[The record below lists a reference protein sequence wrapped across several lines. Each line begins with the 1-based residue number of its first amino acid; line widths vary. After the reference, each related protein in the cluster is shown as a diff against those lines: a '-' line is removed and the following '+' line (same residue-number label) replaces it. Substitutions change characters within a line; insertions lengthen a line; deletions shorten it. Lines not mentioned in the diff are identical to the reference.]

1 MWMECKVS
9 AKETYDNVFVDCF
22 GVDASQLN
30 AELTYQSIE
39 EWDSVGHM
47 AMVAQLEDAF
57 GIMLEMDDIIDFAS
71 YTVGIETLKKYG
83 IEI

>member
-1 MWMECKVS
+1 MEYEVS